1 MNHWIVFFNLITF
14 VFGSCN
20 IYDHCLLHEQD
31 LQCTISNPQLKL
43 KTKQQCPSNLTMITF
58 KIDNI
63 KTFDEF
69 FSNNL
74 ETVKSFYE
82 LFEKTCNGCIINI
95 ELINFTSKSN
105 YIIQISINNE
115 WISKIIREDVLII
128 DDSILSINIIDK
140 DWTKLNLTIN
150 QEINSIIWTFKSLR
164 LFLSDSQSNCSI
176 QYRYIMSEIKD
187 NLSPTCSKFIKIIND
202 STFTYSDLDTSEATS
217 STSTA
222 TITTSTI
229 TTSIITTTVIL
240 IEELSSNKFPIIYI
254 ILPIAVIIFIGI
266 ILKLKRHCVR

>member
-164 LFLSDSQSNCSI
+164 LFLSDSQSNCS
-176 QYRYIMSEIKD
+176 
-187 NLSPTCSKFIKIIND
+187 SKFIKIIND
-202 STFTYSDLDTSEATS
+202 STFIYSDLDTSEATS

-240 IEELSSNKFPIIYI
+240 IEELLSNKFPIIYI